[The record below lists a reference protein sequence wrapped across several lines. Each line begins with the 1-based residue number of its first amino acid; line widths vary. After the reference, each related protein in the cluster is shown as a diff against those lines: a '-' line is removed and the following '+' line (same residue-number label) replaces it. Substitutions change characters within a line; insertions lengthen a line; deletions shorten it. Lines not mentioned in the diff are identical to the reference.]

1 MSATTFSYAQAAKG
15 KAATQPGTKDDVPS
29 AAAVPSVTPNEAE
42 VTEASEAGKTTQ
54 PSAEQSKQDAE
65 PLSAAAPAT
74 EETTKTV
81 RENEAAPAQPQQKSE
96 DKISR
101 SVSRHSRS
109 NESTDGRKGR
119 KSKKARASEK
129 ESQNEQQAE
138 EEKEVKEAP
147 KVVLSEAPLPAV
159 NIWAQRQEA
168 QAAKLKTSPAPTSD
182 DASAEAKKQ
191 DGESQSTPVNGVNGD
206 KPHKKT
212 ADLPRAADQHQRRN
226 GPRGARVDKD
236 DKNAVALPPVA
247 DAASWPDPK
256 SAAST
261 STEAPKEK
269 VQEKTAEK
277 ESQEDSGSSKK
288 KTWVAVDI
296 QPTVVFN
303 TPLPP
308 RGSKTRGGARGGR
321 EQGSTRPHNTNA
333 TNGSNATSQSE
344 RAPATGGPNGHKRA
358 GSRPREG
365 NMPPRANNQSHT
377 SKRTSADAASSKD
390 ARKLSV
396 SANNEQARESGA
408 ETSTVSP
415 NRHHSAV
422 HRTSHPLHGSQNLT
436 SLQNATKKGSS
447 VKEGQNEAGATSEA
461 GPSSSSRSHER
472 HHKGSDFAK
481 DSAHHGVNG
490 QQYPGRESRPE
501 RGRGGY
507 RGRGGHNGTSGSHQS
522 GYNGNG
528 QYGHSS
534 YQSRQHNSPPQHTGQ
549 FSGSYGQSSRG
560 RGKWTGSNQNAGRNG
575 SAPAF
580 APRMAQP
587 NEYSVPQYPVP
598 YMYYP
603 VYDPMIPVI
612 KAQVEYY
619 LSLENLCK
627 DTYLRKHMDGSGWV
641 FLDVIAS
648 FRRMRELSQDQE
660 SLRFACS
667 LSDKVEYVV
676 GEDGV
681 ERLRSKDSWSK
692 FVLREEDRVE
702 HLRHNGPTNYT
713 PYQSPYHPMAAYGA
727 PVIPQNYPAAAPY
740 AGYPEGHMFQA
751 GYVNPA
757 HYHPA
762 TNGSAVNGHQQLSA
776 GVPEFAP
783 PVAAL
788 TLESLTN
795 LPDNAVEKMVV
806 ILAYDD
812 KEGQSS
818 SEASAVAGYESSGS
832 GHEQSNGTNG
842 AAVENG
848 ANTVVW
854 LDQYSPESANVRMDR
869 QPYPAV
875 REAALAQHQKA
886 TGGETPKEM
895 QTLYEFWSKLLLK
908 NFNEKVY
915 SEFRTLALED
925 ASKEVSNKQGLKYLL
940 EYYNNILLNNDIP
953 KLWPQDRAAPELL
966 QHHFQDALRADRSGS
981 A

>member
-1 MSATTFSYAQAAKG
+1 MSGTTFSYAQAAKG
-15 KAATQPGTKDDVPS
+15 QAATQPSTKDDAS
-29 AAAVPSVTPNEAE
+29 STAAVQSVAPNGAE

-54 PSAEQSKQDAE
+54 APAEQFKQDTE
-65 PLSAAAPAT
+65 SLPVTAPAT
-74 EETTKTV
+74 EETKKTT
-81 RENEAAPAQPQQKSE
+81 RENEVAPAQPQQQSE

-101 SVSRHSRS
+101 SVSRTSRS

-119 KSKKARASEK
+119 KGKKARNSEK
-129 ESQNEQQAE
+129 EPQNEQQAE
-138 EEKEVKEAP
+138 EEKEKVKEAP
-147 KVVLSEAPLPAV
+147 KVILSEAPLPAV

-168 QAAKLKTSPAPTSD
+168 QAAKLKTSPAPNSD
-182 DASAEAKKQ
+182 AVSAEAKKQ
-191 DGESQSTPVNGVNGD
+191 DGENQSTTVNGVNGD
-206 KPHKKT
+206 KSHKKAT
-212 ADLPRAADQHQRRN
+212 DLPRAADQHQRRN

-236 DKNAVALPPVA
+236 EKNAVALPPVA

-261 STEAPKEK
+261 EAPKEK
-269 VQEKTAEK
+269 VQEKTADK

-288 KTWVAVDI
+288 KTWVTVDI

-308 RGSKTRGGARGGR
+308 RGSKMRGGARGGR
-321 EQGSTRPHNTNA
+321 EQGSTRSHNTNG
-333 TNGSNATSQSE
+333 TNTANATTQND
-344 RAPATGGPNGHKRA
+344 RASTTGGPNGHRRA

-365 NMPPRANNQSHT
+365 NMPTRASNQPHT
-377 SKRTSADAASSKD
+377 SKRTSVDAASSKD

-396 SANNEQARESGA
+396 SANNEQAREAGA
-408 ETSTVSP
+408 ETST
-415 NRHHSAV
+415 
-422 HRTSHPLHGSQNLT
+422 
-436 SLQNATKKGSS
+436 NATKKGSS
-447 VKEGQNEAGATSEA
+447 VKEGQNEAGQTSET
-461 GPSSSSRSHER
+461 GPSSSRPHER
-472 HHKGSDFAK
+472 HHKGSEATK
-481 DSAHHGVNG
+481 DGAHHGVNG
-490 QQYPGRESRPE
+490 QQYSGREGRPE

-534 YQSRQHNSPPQHTGQ
+534 YQSRQHNSPPQHAGQ

-587 NEYSVPQYPVP
+587 HEYSVPQYPMPFV
-598 YMYYP
+598 YYP
-603 VYDPMIPVI
+603 AYDPMVPVI
-612 KAQVEYY
+612 RAQVEYY

-627 DTYLRKHMDGSGWV
+627 DTFLRRHMDGSGWV
-641 FLDVIAS
+641 FLDVIAG
-648 FRRMRELSQDQE
+648 FRRMRELSKDRE
-660 SLRFACS
+660 SIRFACS
-667 LSDKVEYVV
+667 LSDKVEFVI
-676 GEDGV
+676 GEDGQ

-713 PYQSPYHPMAAYGA
+713 PYQSPIAHMVPYGA
-727 PVIPQNYPAAAPY
+727 PVIPQGYPVAGAY
-740 AGYPEGHMFQA
+740 AGYPEDQMFQA

-757 HYHPA
+757 PYDPT

-776 GVPEFAP
+776 GVPDYAP
-783 PVAAL
+783 PATTL

-795 LPDNAVEKMVV
+795 LSDTAVEKMVV
-806 ILAYDD
+806 VLAFDD
-812 KEGQSS
+812 KEGQSA
-818 SEASAVAGYESSGS
+818 SEVTAVAGYESSG
-832 GHEQSNGTNG
+832 HEQSNGVNG
-842 AAVENG
+842 ATVENG
-848 ANTVVW
+848 VNTVVW

-869 QPYPAV
+869 QPYTAV
-875 REAALAQHQKA
+875 RQEALSQRQKA
-886 TGGETPKEM
+886 TNGEIPKEM
-895 QTLYEFWSKLLLK
+895 QTLYEFWPKLLLK
-908 NFNEKVY
+908 NFNDKVY

-925 ASKEVSNKQGLKYLL
+925 ASKESPNKQGLKCLI

-953 KLWPQDRAAPELL
+953 KPWPQDRAAPELL
-966 QHHFQDALRADRSGS
+966 QHHYQDALRADRAGS

>member
-1 MSATTFSYAQAAKG
+1 MSGTTFSYAQAAKG
-15 KAATQPGTKDDVPS
+15 QAATQPSAKDDVS
-29 AAAVPSVTPNEAE
+29 STTAVPSVTPNEVE
-42 VTEASEAGKTTQ
+42 VTEVSEAGKTTQ
-54 PSAEQSKQDAE
+54 PPAEQSKQDAE
-65 PLSAAAPAT
+65 PLSVTAPST
-74 EETTKTV
+74 EETTKTT
-81 RENEAAPAQPQQKSE
+81 RENEAAPAQPQQQSE

-119 KSKKARASEK
+119 KGKKARASEK

-138 EEKEVKEAP
+138 EEKEKVKEAP

-182 DASAEAKKQ
+182 DVSAEAKKQ
-191 DGESQSTPVNGVNGD
+191 DSESQSTLVNGVNGD

-212 ADLPRAADQHQRRN
+212 TDLPRAADQHQRRN

-269 VQEKTAEK
+269 AQEKTAEK

-321 EQGSTRPHNTNA
+321 EQGSTRPHNTNGTSA
-333 TNGSNATSQSE
+333 SNVTSQNE

-365 NMPPRANNQSHT
+365 NMPPRANAQSHT

-408 ETSTVSP
+408 DTST
-415 NRHHSAV
+415 
-422 HRTSHPLHGSQNLT
+422 
-436 SLQNATKKGSS
+436 NATKKGSS

-461 GPSSSSRSHER
+461 GPSSSSRPHER
-472 HHKGSDFAK
+472 HHKGSDSTK
-481 DSAHHGVNG
+481 DGAHHGVNG
-490 QQYPGRESRPE
+490 QQYSGREGRPE
-501 RGRGGY
+501 RGRAGY

-528 QYGHSS
+528 QYSHSS

-580 APRMAQP
+580 APRIAQP
-587 NEYSVPQYPVP
+587 HEYSVPQYPMP
-598 YMYYP
+598 YVYYP

-612 KAQVEYY
+612 RAQVEYY

-627 DTYLRKHMDGSGWV
+627 DTFLRRHMDGSGWV

-648 FRRMRELSQDQE
+648 FRRMRELSKDRE
-660 SLRFACS
+660 SVRFACS
-667 LSDKVEYVV
+667 LSDKVEFVI
-676 GEDGV
+676 GEDGH

-692 FVLREEDRVE
+692 FVLREEDRLE

-713 PYQSPYHPMAAYGA
+713 PYQSPFHQMAAYGA
-727 PVIPQNYPAAAPY
+727 SVVPQSYPVAAPY
-740 AGYPEGHMFQA
+740 AGYPEDQMFQA

-757 HYHPA
+757 HYDPA

-776 GVPEFAP
+776 GVPDYAP

-806 ILAYDD
+806 VLAYDD

-818 SEASAVAGYESSGS
+818 SEASAVAGYESSNS
-832 GHEQSNGTNG
+832 GHEQGNGANG

-854 LDQYSPESANVRMDR
+854 LDQYSPESANIRMDR

-875 REAALAQHQKA
+875 RQAALAQRQKA
-886 TGGETPKEM
+886 TAGESPKEM

-908 NFNEKVY
+908 SFNDKVY

-925 ASKEVSNKQGLKYLL
+925 ASKEAPNKQGLKYLL

-966 QHHFQDALRADRSGS
+966 QHHFQDALRADSVGS

>member
-1 MSATTFSYAQAAKG
+1 MSGTTFSYAQAAKG
-15 KAATQPGTKDDVPS
+15 QAATQPSTKDDVSS
-29 AAAVPSVTPNEAE
+29 ATAVPSVTPNEAE

-54 PSAEQSKQDAE
+54 APVEQSKQDAE
-65 PLSAAAPAT
+65 SLSVTAPAT
-74 EETTKTV
+74 EETNKTT
-81 RENEAAPAQPQQKSE
+81 RENEAAPAQAQQQSE

-101 SVSRHSRS
+101 SVSRTSRS

-119 KSKKARASEK
+119 KGKKARGSEK

-138 EEKEVKEAP
+138 EEKEKVKEAP
-147 KVVLSEAPLPAV
+147 KVILSEAPLPAV

-182 DASAEAKKQ
+182 AVSAEAKKQ

-206 KPHKKT
+206 KPHKKAT
-212 ADLPRAADQHQRRN
+212 DLPRAADQHQRRN
-226 GPRGARVDKD
+226 GPRGARVDKE

-288 KTWVAVDI
+288 KTWVTVDI

-333 TNGSNATSQSE
+333 TNASNATSQNE
-344 RAPATGGPNGHKRA
+344 RAPTTGGPNGHKRA
-358 GSRPREG
+358 GSRSREG
-365 NMPPRANNQSHT
+365 NMPTRANNQAHA
-377 SKRTSADAASSKD
+377 SKRTSVDAASSKD

-408 ETSTVSP
+408 ETST
-415 NRHHSAV
+415 
-422 HRTSHPLHGSQNLT
+422 
-436 SLQNATKKGSS
+436 NATKKGSS

-461 GPSSSSRSHER
+461 GPSSSSRPHER
-472 HHKGSDFAK
+472 HHKGSDSTK
-481 DSAHHGVNG
+481 DGAHHGVNG
-490 QQYPGRESRPE
+490 QQYSGREGRPE

-522 GYNGNG
+522 GYIGNG

-534 YQSRQHNSPPQHTGQ
+534 YQSRQHNSPPQHAGQ

-560 RGKWTGSNQNAGRNG
+560 RGKWTGSNQNADRNG

-587 NEYSVPQYPVP
+587 HEYSVPQYPVP
-598 YMYYP
+598 YVYYP
-603 VYDPMIPVI
+603 AYDPMVPVI
-612 KAQVEYY
+612 RAQVEYY

-627 DTYLRKHMDGSGWV
+627 DTFLRRHMDGSGWV

-648 FRRMRELSQDQE
+648 FRRMRELSKDRE
-660 SLRFACS
+660 TIRFACS
-667 LSDKVEYVV
+667 LSEKVEFVI
-676 GEDGV
+676 GEDGH

-692 FVLREEDRVE
+692 FVLREEDRLE
-702 HLRHNGPTNYT
+702 HLRHNGPTNYA
-713 PYQSPYHPMAAYGA
+713 PYQSPYHQMAPYGA
-727 PVIPQNYPAAAPY
+727 PVIPQNYPVAATY
-740 AGYPEGHMFQA
+740 AGYPEDQMFQA

-757 HYHPA
+757 HYDPA

-776 GVPEFAP
+776 GVPDYAP

-795 LPDNAVEKMVV
+795 LSDNAVEKMVV
-806 ILAYDD
+806 VLAYDD

-818 SEASAVAGYESSGS
+818 SEATAVAGYESSGS
-832 GHEQSNGTNG
+832 GHEQRNGANG

-848 ANTVVW
+848 VNAAVW

-869 QPYPAV
+869 QPYTVV
-875 REAALAQHQKA
+875 RQAALNQRQKA
-886 TGGETPKEM
+886 TTGETPKEM

-908 NFNEKVY
+908 NFNDKVY

-925 ASKEVSNKQGLKYLL
+925 ASKEAPNKQGLKCLL

-966 QHHFQDALRADRSGS
+966 QHHFQDALRADRAGS